1 MKKKIINWGI
11 LSSAKIG
18 WEHVIPAILK
28 SKNSKL
34 VAIASRNTLRAKKL
48 AQKFRIDK
56 SYGSYKEL
64 YKDQEIDVIY
74 NPLPNHLH
82 IKSSI
87 EACKNKKNILLE
99 KPISLK
105 ATDIDPL
112 MKYASE
118 NKVVIKEAFMVRHHP
133 QWQWVKKYIKSGK
146 LGSISSISTV
156 FSYNNKNPQ
165 NIRNIKKFGGGAIYD
180 IGCYPTVISRFLLD
194 KEPKRVVGLA
204 KNDKKFKTDILSS
217 VVLDFGEIYSSFIVA
232 TQSTFSQQVTILG
245 TKKTLIV
252 ENPFNAIATKPTTVV
267 IYNGKSIYRKENTIK
282 VFPAADQY
290 EHQVTKFSNE
300 LLNKTKAD
308 YDLKDAKKNMKVLDA
323 IFASIKKNK
332 WIKITSNKLDKKSTS

>member
-48 AQKFRIDK
+48 AQKFKIDK
-56 SYGSYKEL
+56 SYGSYQEL

-156 FSYNNKNPQ
+156 FSYNNKNPK

-290 EHQVTKFSNE
+290 EYQVTKFSNE

-308 YDLKDAKKNMKVLDA
+308 YDLIDAKKNMKVLDA
-323 IFASIKKNK
+323 IFVSIKKNK
-332 WIKITSNKLDKKSTS
+332 WIKI

>member
-1 MKKKIINWGI
+1 MKKRIINWGVI
-11 LSSAKIG
+11 SSAKIG
-18 WEHVIPAILK
+18 WEHIIPAILK

-48 AQKFRIDK
+48 AQKFKIDK
-56 SYGSYKEL
+56 SYGSYQEL

-267 IYNGKSIYRKENTIK
+267 IYNGKSIYRKDNTIK
-282 VFPAADQY
+282 VFPATNQY

-300 LLNKTKAD
+300 LLYNTKVD
-308 YDLKDAKKNMKVLDA
+308 YDLLDAKKNMKVIDA
-323 IFASIKKNK
+323 IFMSIKKKK
-332 WIKITSNKLDKKSTS
+332 WIKI

>member
-1 MKKKIINWGI
+1 MKKRIINWGI

-48 AQKFRIDK
+48 AQKFKIDK
-56 SYGSYKEL
+56 SYGSYQEL

-156 FSYNNKNPQ
+156 FSYNNKNPK

-267 IYNGKSIYRKENTIK
+267 IYNGKSIYRRENTIK

-332 WIKITSNKLDKKSTS
+332 WIKI

>member
-48 AQKFRIDK
+48 AQKFKIDK
-56 SYGSYKEL
+56 SYGSYQEL

-323 IFASIKKNK
+323 IFLSIKKNK
-332 WIKITSNKLDKKSTS
+332 WIKI

>member
-48 AQKFRIDK
+48 AQKFKIDK
-56 SYGSYKEL
+56 SYGSYQEL

-133 QWQWVKKYIKSGK
+133 QWQWVKQYIKSGK

-267 IYNGKSIYRKENTIK
+267 IYNGKSIYRRENTIK

-308 YDLKDAKKNMKVLDA
+308 YDLIDAKKNMKVLDA
-323 IFASIKKNK
+323 IFMSVKKSK
-332 WIKITSNKLDKKSTS
+332 WIKI

>member
-48 AQKFRIDK
+48 AQKFKIDK
-56 SYGSYKEL
+56 SYGSYQEL

-217 VVLDFGEIYSSFIVA
+217 VVLDFGELYSSFIVA

-308 YDLKDAKKNMKVLDA
+308 YDLIDAKKNMKILDA
-323 IFASIKKNK
+323 IFVSIKKNK
-332 WIKITSNKLDKKSTS
+332 WIKI

>member
-48 AQKFRIDK
+48 AQKFKIDK
-56 SYGSYKEL
+56 SYGSYQEL

-156 FSYNNKNPQ
+156 FSYNNKNPK

-308 YDLKDAKKNMKVLDA
+308 YDLIDAKKNIKVLDA
-323 IFASIKKNK
+323 IFVSIKKNK
-332 WIKITSNKLDKKSTS
+332 WIKI

>member
-1 MKKKIINWGI
+1 MKKRIINWGI

-48 AQKFRIDK
+48 AQKFKIDK
-56 SYGSYKEL
+56 SYGSYQEL

-156 FSYNNKNPQ
+156 FSYNNKNPK

-308 YDLKDAKKNMKVLDA
+308 YDLIDAKKNMKVLDA
-323 IFASIKKNK
+323 IFVSIKKNK
-332 WIKITSNKLDKKSTS
+332 WIKI

>member
-48 AQKFRIDK
+48 AQKFKIDK
-56 SYGSYKEL
+56 SYGSYQEL
-64 YKDQEIDVIY
+64 YEDQEIDVIY

-156 FSYNNKNPQ
+156 FSYNNKNPK

-180 IGCYPTVISRFLLD
+180 IGCYPTVISRYLLD

-308 YDLKDAKKNMKVLDA
+308 YDLIDAKKNMKVLDA
-323 IFASIKKNK
+323 IFVSIKKNK
-332 WIKITSNKLDKKSTS
+332 WIKI

>member
-48 AQKFRIDK
+48 AQKFKIDK
-56 SYGSYKEL
+56 SYGSYQEL

-323 IFASIKKNK
+323 IFVSIKKNK
-332 WIKITSNKLDKKSTS
+332 WVKI

>member
-48 AQKFRIDK
+48 AQKFKIDK
-56 SYGSYKEL
+56 SYGSYQEL

-232 TQSTFSQQVTILG
+232 TQSTFSQQVIILG

-308 YDLKDAKKNMKVLDA
+308 YDLLDAKKNMKVLDA
-323 IFASIKKNK
+323 IFVSIKKNK
-332 WIKITSNKLDKKSTS
+332 WIKI

>member
-1 MKKKIINWGI
+1 MKKRIINWGI
-11 LSSAKIG
+11 LSTAKIG
-18 WEHVIPAILK
+18 WEHVIPAIKK
-28 SKNSKL
+28 SKNSQVIAL
-34 VAIASRNTLRAKKL
+34 ASRNLSSARVLTKKF
-48 AQKFRIDK
+48 KIPK

-64 YKDQEIDVIY
+64 YEDKDVDVIY

-87 EACKNKKNILLE
+87 EACKNKKNLLLE
-99 KPISLK
+99 KPLSLK
-105 ATDIDPL
+105 SKDIDPL
-112 MKYASE
+112 IEIASQ
-118 NKVVIKEAFMVRHHP
+118 NKVIVKEAFMVRHHP

-156 FSYNNKNPQ
+156 FSYNNKNPK

-217 VVLDFGEIYSSFIVA
+217 VVLDFGEIYSSFIVS
-232 TQSTFSQQVTILG
+232 TQSTFSQQVIILG

-252 ENPFNAIATKPTTVV
+252 ENPFNAVATKPTTVV
-267 IYNGKSIYRKENTIK
+267 IYNGKSIYRKENTTK
-282 VFPAADQY
+282 VFPATDQY
-290 EHQVTKFSNE
+290 EHQVTRFSNE
-300 LLNKTKAD
+300 LIYKTKID
-308 YDLKDAKKNMKVLDA
+308 YDLIDAKKNMKVLDA
-323 IFASIKKNK
+323 IFMSINKSK
-332 WIKITSNKLDKKSTS
+332 WIKI

>member
-48 AQKFRIDK
+48 AQKFKIDK
-56 SYGSYKEL
+56 SYGSYQEL

-156 FSYNNKNPQ
+156 FSYNNKNPK

-267 IYNGKSIYRKENTIK
+267 IYNGKSIYRKDNTKK
-282 VFPAADQY
+282 VFPATNQY

-300 LLNKTKAD
+300 LLYKTKVD
-308 YDLKDAKKNMKVLDA
+308 YDLLDAKKNMKVLDA
-323 IFASIKKNK
+323 IFISIKKKK
-332 WIKITSNKLDKKSTS
+332 WIKI

>member
-48 AQKFRIDK
+48 ARKFKIDK
-56 SYGSYKEL
+56 SYGSYQEL

-232 TQSTFSQQVTILG
+232 TQSTFSQQVIILG

-308 YDLKDAKKNMKVLDA
+308 YDLIDAKKNMKILDA
-323 IFASIKKNK
+323 IFVSIKKNK
-332 WIKITSNKLDKKSTS
+332 WIKI

>member
-48 AQKFRIDK
+48 AQKFKIDK
-56 SYGSYKEL
+56 SYGTYQEL

-323 IFASIKKNK
+323 IFVSIKKNK
-332 WIKITSNKLDKKSTS
+332 WIKI

>member
-1 MKKKIINWGI
+1 MKKRIINWGI
-11 LSSAKIG
+11 LSTAKIG
-18 WEHVIPAILK
+18 WEHVIPAIKK
-28 SKNSKL
+28 SKNSQVIAL
-34 VAIASRNTLRAKKL
+34 ASRNLSSARALTKKF
-48 AQKFRIDK
+48 KIPK

-64 YKDQEIDVIY
+64 YEDKDVDVIY

-87 EACKNKKNILLE
+87 EACKNKKNLLLE
-99 KPISLK
+99 KPLSLK
-105 ATDIDPL
+105 SKDIDPL
-112 MKYASE
+112 IEIASQ
-118 NKVVIKEAFMVRHHP
+118 NKVIVKEAFMVRHHP

-156 FSYNNKNPQ
+156 FSYNNKNPK

-217 VVLDFGEIYSSFIVA
+217 VVLDFGEIYSSFIVS
-232 TQSTFSQQVTILG
+232 TQSTFSQQVIILG

-252 ENPFNAIATKPTTVV
+252 ENPFNAVATKPTTVV
-267 IYNGKSIYRKENTIK
+267 IYNGKSIYRKENITK
-282 VFPAADQY
+282 VFPATDQY

-300 LLNKTKAD
+300 LIYKTKID
-308 YDLKDAKKNMKVLDA
+308 YDLIDAKKNMKVLDA
-323 IFASIKKNK
+323 IFMSIKKSK
-332 WIKITSNKLDKKSTS
+332 WIKI

>member
-48 AQKFRIDK
+48 AQKFKIDK
-56 SYGSYKEL
+56 SYGSYQEL

-332 WIKITSNKLDKKSTS
+332 WIKI

>member
-48 AQKFRIDK
+48 AQKFKIDK
-56 SYGSYKEL
+56 SYGSYQEL

-308 YDLKDAKKNMKVLDA
+308 YDLIDAKKNMKVLDA
-323 IFASIKKNK
+323 IFVSIKKNK
-332 WIKITSNKLDKKSTS
+332 WIKI

>member
-1 MKKKIINWGI
+1 MKKRIINWGI
-11 LSSAKIG
+11 LSTAKIG
-18 WEHVIPAILK
+18 WEHVIPAIKK
-28 SKNSKL
+28 SKNSQVIAL
-34 VAIASRNTLRAKKL
+34 ASRNLSSARVLTKKF
-48 AQKFRIDK
+48 KIPK

-64 YKDQEIDVIY
+64 YEDKDVDVIY

-87 EACKNKKNILLE
+87 EACKNKKNLLLE
-99 KPISLK
+99 KPLSLK
-105 ATDIDPL
+105 SKDIDPL
-112 MKYASE
+112 IEIASQ
-118 NKVVIKEAFMVRHHP
+118 NKVIVKEAFMVRHHP

-156 FSYNNKNPQ
+156 FSYNNKNPK

-217 VVLDFGEIYSSFIVA
+217 VVLDFGEIYSSFIVS
-232 TQSTFSQQVTILG
+232 TQSTFSQQVIILG

-267 IYNGKSIYRKENTIK
+267 IYNGKSIYRKENTTK
-282 VFPAADQY
+282 VFPATDQY
-290 EHQVTKFSNE
+290 EHQVTKFSYE
-300 LLNKTKAD
+300 LIYKTKID
-308 YDLKDAKKNMKVLDA
+308 YDLIDAKKNMKVLDA
-323 IFASIKKNK
+323 IFMSIKKSK
-332 WIKITSNKLDKKSTS
+332 WIKI

>member
-48 AQKFRIDK
+48 AQKFKIDK
-56 SYGSYKEL
+56 SYGSYQEL

-156 FSYNNKNPQ
+156 FSYNNKNPK

-323 IFASIKKNK
+323 IFVSIKKNK
-332 WIKITSNKLDKKSTS
+332 WIKI

>member
-28 SKNSKL
+28 SKNSRL

-48 AQKFRIDK
+48 AQKFKIDK
-56 SYGSYKEL
+56 SYGSYQEL

-74 NPLPNHLH
+74 NPLPNHIHL
-82 IKSSI
+82 KSSI

-105 ATDIDPL
+105 ATDIAPL
-112 MKYASE
+112 MKYATE

-133 QWQWVKKYIKSGK
+133 QWQWIKKYMKSGK
-146 LGSISSISTV
+146 LGSISGISTV
-156 FSYNNKNPQ
+156 FSYNNKNPK

-323 IFASIKKNK
+323 IFVSIKKNK
-332 WIKITSNKLDKKSTS
+332 WIKI

>member
-48 AQKFRIDK
+48 AQKFKIDK
-56 SYGSYKEL
+56 SYGSYQEL

-156 FSYNNKNPQ
+156 FSYNNKNPK

-232 TQSTFSQQVTILG
+232 TQSTFSQQVIILG

-323 IFASIKKNK
+323 IFLSIKKNK
-332 WIKITSNKLDKKSTS
+332 WIKI

>member
-48 AQKFRIDK
+48 AQKFKIDK
-56 SYGSYKEL
+56 SYGSYQEL

-194 KEPKRVVGLA
+194 REPKRVVGLA

-308 YDLKDAKKNMKVLDA
+308 YDLIDAKKNMKGLDA
-323 IFASIKKNK
+323 IFVSIKKNK
-332 WIKITSNKLDKKSTS
+332 WIKI

>member
-48 AQKFRIDK
+48 AQKFKIDK
-56 SYGSYKEL
+56 SYGSYQEL

-290 EHQVTKFSNE
+290 EYQVTKFSNE

-323 IFASIKKNK
+323 IFVSIKKNK
-332 WIKITSNKLDKKSTS
+332 WIKI

>member
-48 AQKFRIDK
+48 AQKFKIDK
-56 SYGSYKEL
+56 SYGSYQEL

-156 FSYNNKNPQ
+156 FSYNNKNPK

-232 TQSTFSQQVTILG
+232 TQSTFSQQVIILG

-308 YDLKDAKKNMKVLDA
+308 YDLIDAKKNIKVLDA
-323 IFASIKKNK
+323 IFVSIKKNK
-332 WIKITSNKLDKKSTS
+332 WIKI

>member
-48 AQKFRIDK
+48 AQKFKIDK
-56 SYGSYKEL
+56 SYGSYQEL

-217 VVLDFGEIYSSFIVA
+217 VVLDFGKIYSSFIVA

-308 YDLKDAKKNMKVLDA
+308 YDLLDAKKNMKVLDA
-323 IFASIKKNK
+323 IFVSIKKNK
-332 WIKITSNKLDKKSTS
+332 WIKI

>member
-48 AQKFRIDK
+48 AQKFKIDK
-56 SYGSYKEL
+56 SYGSYQEL

-194 KEPKRVVGLA
+194 KEPKRVVGLG

-323 IFASIKKNK
+323 IFVSIKKNK
-332 WIKITSNKLDKKSTS
+332 WIKI

>member
-48 AQKFRIDK
+48 AQKFKIDK
-56 SYGSYKEL
+56 SYGSYQEL

-232 TQSTFSQQVTILG
+232 TQSTFSQQVIILG

-300 LLNKTKAD
+300 LIYKTKID
-308 YDLKDAKKNMKVLDA
+308 YGLLDAKKNMKVLDA
-323 IFASIKKNK
+323 IFVSIKKNK
-332 WIKITSNKLDKKSTS
+332 WIKI

>member
-48 AQKFRIDK
+48 AQKFKIDK
-56 SYGSYKEL
+56 SYGSYQEL

-156 FSYNNKNPQ
+156 FSYINKNPK

-308 YDLKDAKKNMKVLDA
+308 YDLIDAKKNMKVLDA
-323 IFASIKKNK
+323 IFVSIKKNK
-332 WIKITSNKLDKKSTS
+332 WIKI

>member
-48 AQKFRIDK
+48 AQKFKIDK
-56 SYGSYKEL
+56 SYGSYQEL

-118 NKVVIKEAFMVRHHP
+118 NKVVIKEAVMVRHHP

-156 FSYNNKNPQ
+156 FSYNNKNPK

-323 IFASIKKNK
+323 IFVSIKKNK
-332 WIKITSNKLDKKSTS
+332 WIKI

>member
-1 MKKKIINWGI
+1 
-11 LSSAKIG
+11 
-18 WEHVIPAILK
+18 
-28 SKNSKL
+28 
-34 VAIASRNTLRAKKL
+34 
-48 AQKFRIDK
+48 
-56 SYGSYKEL
+56 
-64 YKDQEIDVIY
+64 
-74 NPLPNHLH
+74 
-82 IKSSI
+82 
-87 EACKNKKNILLE
+87 
-99 KPISLK
+99 
-105 ATDIDPL
+105 
-112 MKYASE
+112 
-118 NKVVIKEAFMVRHHP
+118 MVRHHP
-133 QWQWVKKYIKSGK
+133 QWQWVKNYIKSGK

-290 EHQVTKFSNE
+290 EYQVTKFSNE

-308 YDLKDAKKNMKVLDA
+308 YDLIDAKKNMKVLDA
-323 IFASIKKNK
+323 IFMSIKKKK
-332 WIKITSNKLDKKSTS
+332 WIKI

>member
-48 AQKFRIDK
+48 AQKFKIDK
-56 SYGSYKEL
+56 SYGSYQEL

-194 KEPKRVVGLA
+194 KEPKRAVGLA

-308 YDLKDAKKNMKVLDA
+308 YDLIDAKKNMKVLDA
-323 IFASIKKNK
+323 IFMSIKKNK
-332 WIKITSNKLDKKSTS
+332 WIKI

>member
-48 AQKFRIDK
+48 AQKFKIDK
-56 SYGSYKEL
+56 SYGSYQEL

-156 FSYNNKNPQ
+156 FSYNNKNPK

-300 LLNKTKAD
+300 LLNKTNAD
-308 YDLKDAKKNMKVLDA
+308 YDLLDAKKNMKVLDA
-323 IFASIKKNK
+323 IFVSIKKNK
-332 WIKITSNKLDKKSTS
+332 WIKI

>member
-48 AQKFRIDK
+48 AQKFKIDK
-56 SYGSYKEL
+56 SYGSYQEL

-156 FSYNNKNPQ
+156 FSYNNKNPK

-194 KEPKRVVGLA
+194 KEPKKVVGLA

-245 TKKTLIV
+245 TKKTLIL

-332 WIKITSNKLDKKSTS
+332 WIKI

>member
-48 AQKFRIDK
+48 AQKFKIDK
-56 SYGSYKEL
+56 SYGSYQEL

-156 FSYNNKNPQ
+156 FSYNNKNPK

-300 LLNKTKAD
+300 LLNKIKAD

-323 IFASIKKNK
+323 IFVSIKKNK
-332 WIKITSNKLDKKSTS
+332 WIKI

>member
-48 AQKFRIDK
+48 AQKFKIDK
-56 SYGSYKEL
+56 SYGSYQEL

-156 FSYNNKNPQ
+156 FSYINKNPK

-332 WIKITSNKLDKKSTS
+332 WIKI

>member
-48 AQKFRIDK
+48 AQKFKIDK
-56 SYGSYKEL
+56 SYGSYQEL
-64 YKDQEIDVIY
+64 YGDQEIDVIY

-232 TQSTFSQQVTILG
+232 TQSTFSQQVIILG

-323 IFASIKKNK
+323 IFVSIKKNK
-332 WIKITSNKLDKKSTS
+332 WIKI

>member
-28 SKNSKL
+28 SKNSRL

-48 AQKFRIDK
+48 AQKFKIDK
-56 SYGSYKEL
+56 SYGSYQEL

-308 YDLKDAKKNMKVLDA
+308 YDLIDAKKNMKVLDA
-323 IFASIKKNK
+323 IFVSIKKNK
-332 WIKITSNKLDKKSTS
+332 WIKI

>member
-48 AQKFRIDK
+48 AQKFKIDK
-56 SYGSYKEL
+56 SYGSYQEL

-156 FSYNNKNPQ
+156 FSYNNKNPK

-204 KNDKKFKTDILSS
+204 KNDKKFKTDVLSS

-308 YDLKDAKKNMKVLDA
+308 YDLLDAKKNMKVLDA
-323 IFASIKKNK
+323 IFVSIKKNK
-332 WIKITSNKLDKKSTS
+332 WIKI

>member
-48 AQKFRIDK
+48 AQKFKIDK
-56 SYGSYKEL
+56 SYGSYQEL

-232 TQSTFSQQVTILG
+232 TQSTFSQQVIILG

-332 WIKITSNKLDKKSTS
+332 WIKI